1 MMIKPSTLLLSALL
15 GLSTYNISALAND
28 DNIEASSSVV
38 DTADSVTAK
47 SDLIIVTFHEAS
59 YIKALTAYHRSQTR
73 GDYISDE
80 QLAQA
85 QNLLQTLSDTY
96 GAELTIARIAR
107 LGAVVLKLNDVV
119 ELGELNNRLD
129 RTLNTLSI
137 INYAEADPYLSV
149 NDLQSLQD
157 DANRIASEYN
167 LNTINTSASQWA
179 MTETLT
185 PYGTTVE
192 PGQEG
197 VAQPQFESWG
207 YQRVQA
213 NQLSDAA
220 ADNLTVCIIDSGYDT
235 SHEDL
240 PHDRVTGTDTEVLG
254 AWNNDE
260 EGHGTHIA
268 GIIAALDNQHGS
280 KGVLPNGKV
289 NLHIKRVLDKN
300 KNFSAPSGYSAMSF
314 LADNAYDCAEEGA
327 NIISISIT
335 GGSNL
340 YTQYGDEVFQAVYD
354 KNVLVVAAIG
364 NNGHAAPTEQ
374 KAYPASFSSVIATGS
389 TNINDEISGFSNQL
403 AETELVA
410 PGGGIYST
418 IPIGKE
424 YFKYISTELR
434 INGEAYTHLKSLNN
448 MSTGI
453 NITAKLT
460 VCGKGYCLPSFED
473 VKDSICMS
481 IKSNGYCHFIR
492 DDNGSLVSLSP
503 ADIVVLKDFD
513 TGAADIGSIGD
524 PTLPIS
530 YSDQLK
536 ALAGETVTLEVDIN
550 KGADGYSLASGTSM
564 ATPYV
569 SGAAALAWSN
579 NLECT
584 AAEVR
589 AALSASAKDLGADG
603 WDPVYGH
610 GLVQAKDASDYMA
623 EHCAAYNTV
632 ITYPAGDTYVRDGSY
647 ADTNFGL
654 AEGLTVKSIYD
665 STEFKRK
672 TFVKFDNSAYDDLVI
687 QNATLRFY
695 VSSVNTDPT
704 RTIHFY
710 DTTATWDEM
719 SLTWNNAPSTDEP
732 VGTVE
737 VLNTTGPDYEEDT
750 SGTWYELDITDYLKE
765 HKDEPAVAFILQNES
780 TSSLGKSNFD
790 LASRESA
797 YPMEIIVNRAN

>member
-1 MMIKPSTLLLSALL
+1 MKIKPSIILLTTLVGFNSYY
-15 GLSTYNISALAND
+15 TNALAND
-28 DNIEASSSVV
+28 VNAEATSSV
-38 DTADSVTAK
+38 TNSTETITAK
-47 SDLIIVTFHEAS
+47 SDLIIVKFRDAS
-59 YIKALTAYHRSQTR
+59 YIKVLTAYHRSQTR

-80 QLAQA
+80 QYSQA
-85 QNLLQTLSDTY
+85 RTLLQTLSNTY
-96 GAELTIARIAR
+96 GAELSIARIAR
-107 LGAVVLKLNDVV
+107 LGAVVLKLNEQV
-119 ELGELNNRLD
+119 ELNALNQRLD
-129 RTLNTLSI
+129 STLNTLSI

-149 NDLQSLQD
+149 NALQSLED
-157 DANRIASEYN
+157 GFNNAVTSERIERVNS
-167 LNTINTSASQWA
+167 SSSSQVFTPTNSPYWA
-179 MTETLT
+179 E
-185 PYGTTVE
+185 VE
-192 PGQEG
+192 PVQEDLALPQ
-197 VAQPQFESWG
+197 VASWG

-213 NQLSDAA
+213 DQLSDAA

-260 EGHGTHIA
+260 QGHGTHIA
-268 GIIAALDNQHGS
+268 GIIAALDNQYGT

-300 KNFSAPSGYSAMSF
+300 NNFLAPSGYSAMSF

-327 NIISISIT
+327 NIISISIK
-335 GGSNL
+335 GPSNT
-340 YTQYGDEVFQAVYD
+340 YTQYGEEVFQAVYD
-354 KNVLVVAAIG
+354 KNVLVVAANG
-364 NNGHAAPTEQ
+364 NQGHVAPTEE
-374 KAYPASFSSVIATGS
+374 KIYPASFSSIIATGS
-389 TNINDEISGFSNQL
+389 ININDEISSFSNQL

-418 IPIGKE
+418 MPIGKE
-424 YFKYISTELR
+424 YFKNYAAELR
-434 INGEAYTHLKSLNN
+434 INGELYPYSITSGYLLAP
-448 MSTGI
+448 
-453 NITAKLT
+453 ITAKLSY
-460 VCGKGYCLPSFED
+460 CDKENPCLPEQ
-473 VKDSICMS
+473 VKDTICIALVNWYHCNGIGLDSLYTLMLS
-481 IKSNGYCHFIR
+481 DFESDTYTSGTSNYL
-492 DDNGSLVSLSP
+492 STLSVSYL
-503 ADIVVLKDFD
+503 
-513 TGAADIGSIGD
+513 
-524 PTLPIS
+524 
-530 YSDQLK
+530 DQLK
-536 ALAGETVTLEVDIN
+536 TLVGQTVTLEIET
-550 KGADGYSLASGTSM
+550 KGTDGYSYANGTSM

-569 SGAAALAWSN
+569 AGAAALAWSN
-579 NLECT
+579 NLKCT

-589 AALSASAKDLGADG
+589 AALSASAKDLGVEG

-632 ITYPAGDTYVRDGSY
+632 NTVITYPAGDTYVRDGSY
-647 ADTNFGL
+647 GDTNFGL
-654 AEGLTVKSIYD
+654 AENLTVKSIYD

-719 SLTWNNAPSTDEP
+719 SLTWNNAPSTNEL

-790 LASRESA
+790 IASKESA